1 MQILPEGFALP
12 PLPYLLVLAVAAVG
26 VGVGARAR
34 RPPVTADHVVG
45 LAPWMA
51 VGSVLHVLHV
61 VGVLPPLLDP
71 LAGTPSVYISVGVL
85 VGAVWLAADATVD
98 SDSVPTVLGV
108 TGGLVLLPALAA
120 AVLAGRARDS
130 LAVTWPAVALV
141 VAVVLTVVAWSVLRR
156 VRPDVAVTG
165 SVGVLALFGH
175 TLDGVSTAVGLEIL
189 GFSERTPL
197 SRLIIELGQA
207 LPTAQYVGG
216 TWLFVLVKLLVA
228 GVVVTLMADYV
239 REEPTEGY
247 LLLGLVA
254 AVGLGPGAHNLVLF
268 SIA

>member
-12 PLPYLLVLAVAAVG
+12 PIPYLLVLLVAAVG
-26 VGVGARAR
+26 VGLGVRSR
-34 RPPVTADHVVG
+34 RPTVTGSHVVT

-71 LAGTPSVYISVGVL
+71 LAGTPSVYISVGIL
-85 VGAVWLAADATVD
+85 VGAVWLAADVAVD
-98 SDSVPTVLGV
+98 SSRVPAVLAA
-108 TGGLVLLPALAA
+108 TGGLVLVPALVAALAA
-120 AVLAGRARDS
+120 GQARGS
-130 LAVTWPAVALV
+130 LAVTWPGIALV
-141 VAVVLTVVAWSVLRR
+141 LAVGLTVVAWAVLRR
-156 VRPDVAVTG
+156 VRPGVAVTG

-175 TLDGVSTAVGLEIL
+175 TLDGVSTAVGLEVL

-197 SRLIIELGQA
+197 SRVIIELGQA
-207 LPTAQYVGG
+207 LPTAQFAGG
-216 TWLFVLVKLLVA
+216 AWLFVLVKLLVA
-228 GVVVTLMADYV
+228 GVVVVLMADYV

-254 AVGLGPGAHNLVLF
+254 AVGLGPGVHNLVLF